1 MIHMPRG
8 GGYLGGRASFSN
20 FLENL
25 RYAAFA
31 LPFLRAPSF
40 DLSSLSAITARW
52 LGDFAGTPL
61 GQAGADRVRG
71 GEAHTG

>member
-31 LPFLRAPSF
+31 LPSF
-40 DLSSLSAITARW
+40 AR
-52 LGDFAGTPL
+52 LASISRP
-61 GQAGADRVRG
+61 
-71 GEAHTG
+71 